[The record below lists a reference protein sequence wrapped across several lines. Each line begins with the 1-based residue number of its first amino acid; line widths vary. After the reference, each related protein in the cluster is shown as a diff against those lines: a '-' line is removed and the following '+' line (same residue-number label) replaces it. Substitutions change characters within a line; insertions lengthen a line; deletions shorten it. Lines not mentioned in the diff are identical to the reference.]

1 MKFKLHTVY
10 PLGMTTARTIFL
22 LLHVLGF
29 IGILGALLSQ
39 IPKAQKRILGG
50 AMHSALLSLISGIAL
65 IGIKT
70 SLHAS
75 DPTKWDT
82 PDHTKVGFKLI
93 FLVVILVLGYKNTK
107 KPVVST
113 KIWATMVGLA
123 LLNLV
128 IALSL

>member
-1 MKFKLHTVY
+1 
-10 PLGMTTARTIFL
+10 MTIARSIFL

-50 AMHSALLSLISGIAL
+50 AMHSALLSLVSGIAL

-75 DPTKWDT
+75 DPDNWDA
-82 PDHTKVGFKLI
+82 PDHAKVGIKLV
-93 FLVVILVLGYKNTK
+93 FLVIILVLGYKNTK
-107 KPVVST
+107 KPVVAT

-128 IALSL
+128 IALSF